1 MSRNPRR
8 GRDEADR
15 GRVQARDGA
24 ASTRNRG
31 AARRSAALGAAILTA
46 AVLAAPLDAAAAPAP
61 AQQPGDA
68 APGAGAGI
76 AEALALA
83 NAGDLQGA
91 IAAAETLCAGSEA
104 EAGGGAGD
112 RDAACALLGS
122 LHVEAG
128 AFDQATEI
136 LAPLTEREPADAGV
150 LYNAGRAAEAAGRVQ
165 DAGEYYRRSLG
176 VQPYS
181 PALRALGMMLGRY
194 GHPAE
199 AYAFLQPWTASNPG
213 DLEARAAAAAGAI
226 ALERAPEAEALLEGL
241 PADDPGVKMLRAQ
254 VLLQQADP
262 WGAIGELRDLAADP
276 APDIGGGIRR
286 TLARAYLVV
295 GEAEGALEQMESLEG
310 AGPEDAVLLASAY
323 FQAGR
328 LDEAIATLAP
338 YAEPLPENPAPENP
352 PPVARDIVLEYGRY
366 LHSSG
371 EAARAVPFLR
381 LATELDAGKADA
393 YQALGQALAA
403 SGEREEARE
412 VLERFQE
419 LSRDATDEV
428 ASVNRRRQDI
438 ADPTGREVRGAL
450 ELAAG
455 GEIEEALSVLARE
468 ARLASADPRPAYA
481 ASSILLDAG
490 RNEEALAAADRALAA
505 APGRA
510 DGLYQRGAVLMSLE
524 RTSESEEMFRQALA
538 AQPTH
543 TATLQDYAVLLMSD
557 GRNGEAS
564 GLLRRLLE
572 LRPGDAVAQGHLD
585 RLRAAG
591 AAGGGRSDE
600 LPPAELGRELL
611 RNRDFRAAEAP
622 LDRAVL
628 LDPEDASLRIDLA
641 SALWENN
648 KPAEAEL
655 HAREAVALEPSS
667 AAAHRM
673 LGGLLLWRG
682 EHLAAAESLERAAA
696 LPGPDAASPEPDASP
711 PEPDAALSEPDAAL
725 LIDLARAWDGAA
737 GDAAGTA
744 DEQSRLAKAEEA
756 YRQAVAAAPDHSEAI
771 YGLAQVL
778 QRLGRNDEAAVHME
792 RYRELY
798 AEDQQATREQGLAA
812 AETPPPDGN

>member
-1 MSRNPRR
+1 MI
-8 GRDEADR
+8 A
-15 GRVQARDGA
+15 
-24 ASTRNRG
+24 T
-31 AARRSAALGAAILTA
+31 AILIA
-46 AVLAAPLDAAAAPAP
+46 AVLAAPPAATAAPAP
-61 AQQPGDA
+61 GQQQEGAA
-68 APGAGAGI
+68 APDAGAGI

-91 IAAAETLCAGSEA
+91 IAATETLCST
-104 EAGGGAGD
+104 GGTGD

-128 AFDQATEI
+128 AFDRAMEI
-136 LAPLTEREPADAGV
+136 LAPLTERQPPDAGV
-150 LYNAGRAAEAAGRVQ
+150 LYNAGRAAEAAGRIQ

-176 VQPYS
+176 IQPYS

-199 AYAFLQPWTASNPG
+199 AYAFLQPWSAANPG

-241 PADDPGVKMLRAQ
+241 PAADPGVKMLRAQ

-262 WGAIGELRDLAADP
+262 WGAINELRDLAVEP
-276 APDIGGGIRR
+276 PPDIGGGIRR

-295 GEAEGALEQMESLEG
+295 GEAEGALEQMDSLDD
-310 AGPEDAVLLASAY
+310 ATPEDAVLLASAY

-338 YAEPLPENPAPENP
+338 YAEPLPESPMPEKP

-381 LATELDAGKADA
+381 LATELDTNEADA

-419 LSRDATDEV
+419 LSRAASDEV
-428 ASVNRRRQDI
+428 ASVNQRRQDI

-450 ELAAG
+450 ELAAA

-468 ARLASADPRPAYA
+468 ARLASTDPRPAYA

-490 RNEEALAAADRALAA
+490 RNDEALAAADRALAA

-510 DGLYQRGAVLMSLE
+510 DGLYQRGVVLMSLE
-524 RTSESEEMFRQALA
+524 RLTESEEMFRQALQ

-543 TATLQDYAVLLMSD
+543 AATLQDYAVLLMSGD
-557 GRNGEAS
+557 RNGEAA
-564 GLLRRLLE
+564 GLLERLLE
-572 LRPGDAVAQGHLD
+572 LRPGDAVARGHLD
-585 RLRAAG
+585 RLRAMG
-591 AAGGGRSDE
+591 ASATDRSEE
-600 LPPAELGRELL
+600 LPPAALGRELL

-628 LDPEDASLRIDLA
+628 LDPENATLRTDLA

-655 HAREAVALEPSS
+655 HVREAVALEPSS

-682 EHLAAAESLERAAA
+682 EHLGAAESLERAAA
-696 LPGPDAASPEPDASP
+696 LA
-711 PEPDAALSEPDAAL
+711 EPDAAL
-725 LIDLARAWDGAA
+725 LVDIARAWDGAA
-737 GDAAGTA
+737 GDAPETA
-744 DEQSRLAKAEEA
+744 DERTRLAKAEAA
-756 YRQAVAAAPDHSEAI
+756 YRRAVAAAPDHKEAT
-771 YGLAQVL
+771 YGLARVL
-778 QRLGRNDEAAVHME
+778 QRLGRDDEAAARME
-792 RYRELY
+792 RYMELY
-798 AEDQQATREQGLAA
+798 GEDQRATRDQGLAA
-812 AETPPPDGN
+812 AESPSGRQLTIAPAATTAPPPTPRHSGCRRRARKPRLT

>member
-1 MSRNPRR
+1 MAAPTPSR
-8 GRDEADR
+8 
-15 GRVQARDGA
+15 QQDGA
-24 ASTRNRG
+24 A
-31 AARRSAALGAAILTA
+31 
-46 AVLAAPLDAAAAPAP
+46 PDAA
-61 AQQPGDA
+61 
-68 APGAGAGI
+68 AGI

-91 IAAAETLCAGSEA
+91 VAAAETLCS
-104 EAGGGAGD
+104 AGGAGDGD

-128 AFDQATEI
+128 AFDRAMEI
-136 LAPLTEREPADAGV
+136 LAPLTERQPPDAGV
-150 LYNAGRAAEAAGRVQ
+150 LYNAGRAAEAASRVQ

-176 VQPYS
+176 IQPHS

-262 WGAIGELRDLAADP
+262 WGAINELRDLAAEP
-276 APDIGGGIRR
+276 PPDIGGGIRR

-295 GEAEGALEQMESLEG
+295 GEAEGALEQMESLDE
-310 AGPEDAVLLASAY
+310 AGPEDAVLLASAR

-338 YAEPLPENPAPENP
+338 YAEPLPESPMPENP

-371 EAARAVPFLR
+371 KAARAVPFLR
-381 LATELDAGKADA
+381 LATELDAGNADA

-419 LSRDATDEV
+419 LSRDASDEV
-428 ASVNRRRQDI
+428 ASVNQRRQDI

-450 ELAAG
+450 ELAAA

-468 ARLASADPRPAYA
+468 ARLASTDPRPAYA

-490 RNEEALAAADRALAA
+490 RHEEALTAADRALAA

-524 RTSESEEMFRQALA
+524 RLTESEVMFREALQ

-543 TATLQDYAVLLMSD
+543 AATLQDYAVLLMSG
-557 GRNGEAS
+557 GRNGEAA
-564 GLLRRLLE
+564 GLLERLLE
-572 LRPGDAVAQGHLD
+572 LRPGDAAARGHLD

-591 AAGGGRSDE
+591 TAGAADRVGGRRSEE

-655 HAREAVALEPSS
+655 HAREAIALEPSS

-696 LPGPDAASPEPDASP
+696 LPEPDAAL
-711 PEPDAALSEPDAAL
+711 PEPDAALPEADTALPEPDAAL

-744 DEQSRLAKAEEA
+744 DEQARLAKAEVA
-756 YRQAVAAAPDHSEAI
+756 YRRAVAAAPDHSEAI
-771 YGLAQVL
+771 YGLARVL
-778 QRLGRNDEAAVHME
+778 QRLGRNDEASTLLE
-792 RYRELY
+792 RYEDLY
-798 AEDQQATREQGLAA
+798 SADQQATREQGLAA

>member
-1 MSRNPRR
+1 MI
-8 GRDEADR
+8 A
-15 GRVQARDGA
+15 
-24 ASTRNRG
+24 T
-31 AARRSAALGAAILTA
+31 AILIA
-46 AVLAAPLDAAAAPAP
+46 AVLAAPLAVTAAPAP
-61 AQQPGDA
+61 GQQQEGAATPDA
-68 APGAGAGI
+68 DTGI

-91 IAAAETLCAGSEA
+91 IAAAETLCST
-104 EAGGGAGD
+104 GGTGD

-128 AFDQATEI
+128 DFDRAMEI
-136 LAPLTEREPADAGV
+136 LAPLTGRQPPDAGV
-150 LYNAGRAAEAAGRVQ
+150 LYNAGRAAEAAGRIQ

-176 VQPYS
+176 IQPYS

-241 PADDPGVKMLRAQ
+241 PAADPGVKMLRAQ

-262 WGAIGELRDLAADP
+262 WGAINELRDLATEP
-276 APDIGGGIRR
+276 PPDIDGGIRR

-295 GEAEGALEQMESLEG
+295 GEAEGALEQIESLEN
-310 AGPEDAVLLASAY
+310 ATPEDAVLLASAR

-328 LDEAIATLAP
+328 LEEAIATLAP
-338 YAEPLPENPAPENP
+338 YAEPLPESPMPENP
-352 PPVARDIVLEYGRY
+352 PPVARDLVLEYGRY

-371 EAARAVPFLR
+371 EPGRAVPFLR
-381 LATELDAGKADA
+381 LATELDADKADA

-419 LSRDATDEV
+419 LSRDASDEV
-428 ASVNRRRQDI
+428 ASLNQRRQDI

-450 ELAAG
+450 ELAAA

-468 ARLASADPRPAYA
+468 ARLASTDPRPAYA
-481 ASSILLDAG
+481 ASSILLDAA
-490 RNEEALAAADRALAA
+490 RHEEALAAADRALAA

-524 RTSESEEMFRQALA
+524 RLSESEEMFRQALQ

-543 TATLQDYAVLLMSD
+543 AATLQDYAVLLMSLD
-557 GRNGEAS
+557 RNDEAA

-572 LRPGDAVAQGHLD
+572 LRPGDAVARGHLD
-585 RLRAAG
+585 SLRAAE
-591 AAGGGRSDE
+591 AVGGGRSEE
-600 LPPAELGRELL
+600 LPPADLGRQLM

-648 KPAEAEL
+648 KPAEAEP

-682 EHLAAAESLERAAA
+682 EHLGAAESLERAAA
-696 LPGPDAASPEPDASP
+696 LA
-711 PEPDAALSEPDAAL
+711 EPDAAL
-725 LIDLARAWDGAA
+725 LVDLARAWDGAA
-737 GDAAGTA
+737 SDAPETA
-744 DEQSRLAKAEEA
+744 DERTRLATAEDA
-756 YRQAVAAAPDHSEAI
+756 YRRAVAAAPDHSEAI
-771 YGLAQVL
+771 YGLARVL
-778 QRLGRNDEAAVHME
+778 QRLGRDDEAAVHMK
-792 RYRELY
+792 RYMDLY
-798 AEDQQATREQGLAA
+798 GEDQRATREQGLTA
-812 AETPPPDGN
+812 AEGPPDGN